1 MQTVAHP
8 FRVFAVSKV
17 VFWCSRAA
25 VVVRGEGG
33 HRKGE
38 LKIHSQVQQSGP

>member
-17 VFWCSRAA
+17 VFWCPRAA
-25 VVVRGEGG
+25 VVLRGGGGEGRG
-33 HRKGE
+33 VGTGKE
-38 LKIHSQVQQSGP
+38 S